1 MRGHT
6 KIIFDEAAS
15 LAPTLKKPTL
25 QSPEL
30 IMSRKIIFVFTVLFM
45 TSLFGLAWAAGEG
58 RRQIRPL
65 DYRSLRSYTESQQV
79 IPNYVA
85 ERYPDNFE
93 DKVRRDAARYVPPKR
108 RFKPAPLNYGQLRIY
123 LDRQYESPPDNP
135 LARDIYSRR
144 KSVRTIIREPMDMR

>member
-1 MRGHT
+1 MRRHPLPQRCEQT
-6 KIIFDEAAS
+6 
-15 LAPTLKKPTL
+15 TL

-45 TSLFGLAWAAGEG
+45 TSLFGFAWAAGEG

-65 DYRSLRSYTESQQV
+65 DYQSLRSYTESQQV

-135 LARDIYSRR
+135 LTRDIYSRR

>member
-1 MRGHT
+1 
-6 KIIFDEAAS
+6 
-15 LAPTLKKPTL
+15 
-25 QSPEL
+25 
-30 IMSRKIIFVFTVLFM
+30 MSRKIIFVFTVLLM
-45 TSLFGLAWAAGEG
+45 TSLFGFAWAAGEG

-65 DYRSLRSYTESQQV
+65 DYQSLRSYTESQQV

-85 ERYPDNFE
+85 ERYPDNYE

-123 LDRQYESPPDNP
+123 LNRQYESPPDNP
-135 LARDIYSRR
+135 LTRDIYSRR

>member
-1 MRGHT
+1 MRRHPLPQRSPQT
-6 KIIFDEAAS
+6 
-15 LAPTLKKPTL
+15 TLE
-25 QSPEL
+25 SPEL
-30 IMSRKIIFVFTVLFM
+30 IMSRKIIFVFTMLFM
-45 TSLFGLAWAAGEG
+45 TSLFGFAWAAGEG

-65 DYRSLRSYTESQQV
+65 DYQSLRSYTESQQV

-135 LARDIYSRR
+135 LTRDIYSRR

>member
-1 MRGHT
+1 
-6 KIIFDEAAS
+6 
-15 LAPTLKKPTL
+15 
-25 QSPEL
+25 
-30 IMSRKIIFVFTVLFM
+30 MSRKIIFFFTIFFM
-45 TSLFGLAWAAGEG
+45 TSICELAWAAGGG
-58 RRQIRPL
+58 RKQIRPL
-65 DYRSLRSYTESQQV
+65 DYQSLRSYTESQQV

-108 RFKPAPLNYGQLRIY
+108 RFKPDPLNYGQLRIY

-135 LARDIYSRR
+135 LTRDIYSRR

>member
-1 MRGHT
+1 MSRHPLPQRGEQT
-6 KIIFDEAAS
+6 
-15 LAPTLKKPTL
+15 TL

-30 IMSRKIIFVFTVLFM
+30 IMSRKIIFVFTVLFL

-65 DYRSLRSYTESQQV
+65 DYQSLRSYTESQQV

-135 LARDIYSRR
+135 LTRDIYSRR

>member
-1 MRGHT
+1 
-6 KIIFDEAAS
+6 
-15 LAPTLKKPTL
+15 
-25 QSPEL
+25 
-30 IMSRKIIFVFTVLFM
+30 MSRKIIFVFTVLFM

-58 RRQIRPL
+58 RRQIRSL
-65 DYRSLRSYTESQQV
+65 DYQSLRAYTESQQV

-123 LDRQYESPPDNP
+123 LDRQYERPPDNP
-135 LARDIYSRR
+135 LTRDIYSRR

>member
-1 MRGHT
+1 MPQSLEQT
-6 KIIFDEAAS
+6 K
-15 LAPTLKKPTL
+15 L
-25 QSPEL
+25 QSLEL

-58 RRQIRPL
+58 RRQIRSL
-65 DYRSLRSYTESQQV
+65 DYQSLRAYTESQQV

-135 LARDIYSRR
+135 QTRDIYSRR

>member
-1 MRGHT
+1 
-6 KIIFDEAAS
+6 
-15 LAPTLKKPTL
+15 
-25 QSPEL
+25 
-30 IMSRKIIFVFTVLFM
+30 MSRKIIFVFTVLFI
-45 TSLFGLAWAAGEG
+45 TSLLRLAWAAGEG

-65 DYRSLRSYTESQQV
+65 DYQSLRSYTESQQV

-123 LDRQYESPPDNP
+123 LDRQYESPPANP
-135 LARDIYSRR
+135 LTRDIYSRR

>member
-1 MRGHT
+1 
-6 KIIFDEAAS
+6 
-15 LAPTLKKPTL
+15 
-25 QSPEL
+25 
-30 IMSRKIIFVFTVLFM
+30 MSRKIIFVITVLFM
-45 TSLFGLAWAAGEG
+45 TSLFGFAWAAGEG

-65 DYRSLRSYTESQQV
+65 DYQSLRSYTESQQV

-93 DKVRRDAARYVPPKR
+93 DKVRRDAARYAPPKR
-108 RFKPAPLNYGQLRIY
+108 RLKPAPLNYGQLRIY

-135 LARDIYSRR
+135 LTRDIYSRR

>member
-1 MRGHT
+1 
-6 KIIFDEAAS
+6 
-15 LAPTLKKPTL
+15 
-25 QSPEL
+25 
-30 IMSRKIIFVFTVLFM
+30 MSRKIIFAFTVLFM
-45 TSLFGLAWAAGEG
+45 TILFEFAWAAGEG

-65 DYRSLRSYTESQQV
+65 DYQSLRSYTESQQV

-135 LARDIYSRR
+135 LTRDIISRR

>member
-1 MRGHT
+1 
-6 KIIFDEAAS
+6 
-15 LAPTLKKPTL
+15 
-25 QSPEL
+25 
-30 IMSRKIIFVFTVLFM
+30 MSRKIIFVFTVLLM
-45 TSLFGLAWAAGEG
+45 TSLFGFAWAAGEG

-65 DYRSLRSYTESQQV
+65 DYKSLRSYTESQQV

-108 RFKPAPLNYGQLRIY
+108 RFKPAPLNYGQLRFY

-135 LARDIYSRR
+135 LTRDIYSRR
-144 KSVRTIIREPMDMR
+144 KSVRTIIRESMDMR

>member
-1 MRGHT
+1 
-6 KIIFDEAAS
+6 
-15 LAPTLKKPTL
+15 
-25 QSPEL
+25 
-30 IMSRKIIFVFTVLFM
+30 MSRKIIFAFTVLLK
-45 TSLFGLAWAAGEG
+45 TILFEFAWAAGEG

-65 DYRSLRSYTESQQV
+65 DYQSLRSYTESQQV

-135 LARDIYSRR
+135 LTRDIYSRR

>member
-1 MRGHT
+1 
-6 KIIFDEAAS
+6 
-15 LAPTLKKPTL
+15 
-25 QSPEL
+25 
-30 IMSRKIIFVFTVLFM
+30 MSRKIIFVFAVLFM
-45 TSLFGLAWAAGEG
+45 TSLFGFAWAAGEG
-58 RRQIRPL
+58 KRQIRPL
-65 DYRSLRSYTESQQV
+65 DYQSLRSYTESQQV

-85 ERYPDNFE
+85 ERYPNNFE

-135 LARDIYSRR
+135 LTRDIYSRR

>member
-1 MRGHT
+1 
-6 KIIFDEAAS
+6 
-15 LAPTLKKPTL
+15 
-25 QSPEL
+25 
-30 IMSRKIIFVFTVLFM
+30 MSRKIIFAFTVNFM
-45 TSLFGLAWAAGEG
+45 TSLFGFAWAAGEG

-65 DYRSLRSYTESQQV
+65 DYQSLRAYTESQQV

-123 LDRQYESPPDNP
+123 LDRQYERPPDNP
-135 LARDIYSRR
+135 LTRDIYSRR

>member
-1 MRGHT
+1 
-6 KIIFDEAAS
+6 
-15 LAPTLKKPTL
+15 
-25 QSPEL
+25 
-30 IMSRKIIFVFTVLFM
+30 MSRKIIFVFTVLLM
-45 TSLFGLAWAAGEG
+45 TSLFGFAWAAGEG

-65 DYRSLRSYTESQQV
+65 DYQSLRSYTESQQV

-93 DKVRRDAARYVPPKR
+93 DKVRRDAARYAPPKR

-135 LARDIYSRR
+135 LTRDIYSRR

>member
-1 MRGHT
+1 
-6 KIIFDEAAS
+6 
-15 LAPTLKKPTL
+15 
-25 QSPEL
+25 
-30 IMSRKIIFVFTVLFM
+30 MSRKIIFFFTIFFM
-45 TSLFGLAWAAGEG
+45 TSICELAWAVGEG
-58 RRQIRPL
+58 RKQIRPL
-65 DYRSLRSYTESQQV
+65 DYQSLRSYTESQQV

-108 RFKPAPLNYGQLRIY
+108 RFKPDPLNYGQLRIY

-135 LARDIYSRR
+135 LTRDIYSRR

>member
-1 MRGHT
+1 
-6 KIIFDEAAS
+6 
-15 LAPTLKKPTL
+15 
-25 QSPEL
+25 
-30 IMSRKIIFVFTVLFM
+30 MSRKIIFAFTVLLM
-45 TSLFGLAWAAGEG
+45 TILFEFTWAAGEG

-65 DYRSLRSYTESQQV
+65 DYQSLRSYTESQQV

-135 LARDIYSRR
+135 LTRDIYSRR

>member
-1 MRGHT
+1 MT
-6 KIIFDEAAS
+6 
-15 LAPTLKKPTL
+15 
-25 QSPEL
+25 
-30 IMSRKIIFVFTVLFM
+30 RKIIFVFTVLFVI
-45 TSLFGLAWAAGEG
+45 TLCGLAWAAGEG

-123 LDRQYESPPDNP
+123 LERQYESPPDNP
-135 LARDIYSRR
+135 LTRDIYSRR
-144 KSVRTIIREPMDMR
+144 KSVRTIISEPMDMR

>member
-1 MRGHT
+1 
-6 KIIFDEAAS
+6 
-15 LAPTLKKPTL
+15 
-25 QSPEL
+25 
-30 IMSRKIIFVFTVLFM
+30 MSRKIIFAFTVLFM
-45 TSLFGLAWAAGEG
+45 TILFEFVWAAGEG

-65 DYRSLRSYTESQQV
+65 DYQSLRSYTESQQV

-135 LARDIYSRR
+135 LTRDIYSRR
-144 KSVRTIIREPMDMR
+144 KTVRTILREPMDMR

>member
-1 MRGHT
+1 MHP
-6 KIIFDEAAS
+6 KI
-15 LAPTLKKPTL
+15 LL
-25 QSPEL
+25 L
-30 IMSRKIIFVFTVLFM
+30 IVILLM
-45 TSLFGLAWAAGEG
+45 TGLVGLAWAAGEG

-65 DYRSLRSYTESQQV
+65 DYQSLRSFTESQQV

-85 ERYPDNFE
+85 DRYPDNFE

-108 RFKPAPLNYGQLRIY
+108 RFKPNPLNYGQLRIY

-135 LARDIYSRR
+135 LTRDIYSRR

>member
-1 MRGHT
+1 
-6 KIIFDEAAS
+6 
-15 LAPTLKKPTL
+15 
-25 QSPEL
+25 
-30 IMSRKIIFVFTVLFM
+30 M

-65 DYRSLRSYTESQQV
+65 DYQSLRSYTESQQV

-93 DKVRRDAARYVPPKR
+93 DKVRRDATRYVPPKR

-135 LARDIYSRR
+135 LTRDIYSRR

>member
-1 MRGHT
+1 
-6 KIIFDEAAS
+6 
-15 LAPTLKKPTL
+15 
-25 QSPEL
+25 
-30 IMSRKIIFVFTVLFM
+30 MSRKIIFVFTVLFM

-65 DYRSLRSYTESQQV
+65 DYQSLRSYTESQQV

-85 ERYPDNFE
+85 ERYPDNYE

-123 LDRQYESPPDNP
+123 LNRQYESPPDNP
-135 LARDIYSRR
+135 LTRDIYSRR

>member
-1 MRGHT
+1 
-6 KIIFDEAAS
+6 
-15 LAPTLKKPTL
+15 
-25 QSPEL
+25 
-30 IMSRKIIFVFTVLFM
+30 MSRKIIFAFTVLLK
-45 TSLFGLAWAAGEG
+45 TILFEFAWVAGEG

-65 DYRSLRSYTESQQV
+65 DYQSLRSYTESQQV

-135 LARDIYSRR
+135 LTRDIYSRR

>member
-1 MRGHT
+1 
-6 KIIFDEAAS
+6 
-15 LAPTLKKPTL
+15 
-25 QSPEL
+25 
-30 IMSRKIIFVFTVLFM
+30 MSRKIIFAFTVLIM
-45 TSLFGLAWAAGEG
+45 TSLSEFAWSAGEG

-65 DYRSLRSYTESQQV
+65 DYKSLRSYTESQQV

-123 LDRQYESPPDNP
+123 LDRQYERPPDNP
-135 LARDIYSRR
+135 LTRDIYSRR